1 MVQATNG
8 RFFSAESNEVAVKTL
23 DPTLDYMKVSALPA
37 SFITG
42 DSFTANWEPLADA
55 EYYTVTLY
63 SRQLGVP
70 FEVKATFTS
79 QLLPEGW
86 AISSCSYDSR
96 AAYCVE
102 APSLRLGSQRLFAH
116 HRQLCRRRAHTVVL
130 VSQHRS
136 TERQPT
142 YRQWPCW
149 LRLAGTAGYHSS
161 GATLPEALT

>member
-70 FEVKATFTS
+70 FEVKAT
-79 QLLPEGW
+79 
-86 AISSCSYDSR
+86 AR
-96 AAYCVE
+96 
-102 APSLRLGSQRLFAH
+102 RLGYIEL
-116 HRQLCRRRAHTVVL
+116 LL
-130 VSQHRS
+130 
-136 TERQPT
+136 RQP
-142 YRQWPCW
+142 RRI
-149 LRLAGTAGYHSS
+149 LR
-161 GATLPEALT
+161 

>member
-86 AISSCSYDSR
+86 AISSCSTT
-96 AAYCVE
+96 AAPHIALKRPHCASARKGSSLTTANYAAGVRTLSFWYRSTA
-102 APSLRLGSQRLFAH
+102 APNANRLIVSGLVGSDWQELQVITALEQR
-116 HRQLCRRRAHTVVL
+116 CRRH
-130 VSQHRS
+130 
-136 TERQPT
+136 
-142 YRQWPCW
+142 
-149 LRLAGTAGYHSS
+149 
-161 GATLPEALT
+161 